1 VGLCNQGRLTGVAPV
16 GISPVIALFRGVFFC
31 AIALSFTAGGLVT
44 ASFFIPDR
52 APQSGWYIG
61 VHLVVTGAFLLLGVL
76 LYGIQR
82 HVAAIATFTRRSED
96 AGDRDLRHDVNRLLA
111 YLIAAGIILGAI
123 LGLMTYVILAR
134 IDQGFAVF
142 G

>member
-1 VGLCNQGRLTGVAPV
+1 VEPI
-16 GISPVIALFRGVFFC
+16 GIRPVIALFRSVFFC
-31 AIALSFTAGGLVT
+31 AIALSFIAGGLVT

-52 APQSGWYIG
+52 APQSAWYIG

-82 HVAAIATFTRRSED
+82 HVAAIATFIRRSED
-96 AGDRDLRHDVNRLLA
+96 AAARDLRHDVNRVLA
-111 YLIAAGIILGAI
+111 YLVAGGIILSAI
-123 LGLMTYVILAR
+123 LGLMTYVILGR

-142 G
+142 E